1 MTEDRVRRSTDKTK
15 ADLLV
20 TGDFV
25 LPFNK
30 KQEIIEDGALAIV
43 GDSIVA
49 VEKRSVLRER
59 IEAREKL
66 DASGCLV
73 MPGLINLHTHAAMTC
88 FRGLA
93 DDLPHEEWLH
103 EHIFPAE
110 AEHVS
115 EETVYW
121 GTMLAV
127 VEMLK
132 SGTTTFCDGYF
143 YEDGAARAVAASGIR
158 AILSQG
164 VIDFPA
170 PGVPDPRINVKAA
183 EAFVLR
189 WQGKLPHLMPSIFCH
204 SPYTCSPE
212 TLTRAKEVC
221 RQHDI
226 LFQIHLA
233 ETMNEVEEVRK
244 RYGRNPVDHLKA
256 LGLLDSKTICHHA
269 VWVTD
274 EELELL
280 AQNGVGVSH
289 NPESNMK
296 LASGVAPVPKMLAR
310 GIKVGLGT
318 DGCASNN
325 NLDMFQEMDTAAKLH
340 KVHWGDPT
348 LCSAVQ
354 IATMTSSGGASA
366 LGMRGELAS
375 LKPGKKADIITIDLN
390 QPHLTP
396 MYEPYSH
403 LVYAARGA
411 DVRDVIIDGRLVMR
425 QRKLLHIDEEE
436 IMGKVREIADN
447 IRNGQT

>member
-1 MTEDRVRRSTDKTK
+1 MTLSTIKPGK
-15 ADLLV
+15 HQKIRADLLISGGLIL
-20 TGDFV
+20 T
-25 LPFNK
+25 FNK
-30 KQEIIEDGALAIV
+30 NKKVLDDGAVAV
-43 GDSIVA
+43 AGDQIVA
-49 VEKRSVLRER
+49 LDKTSVLSQE
-59 IEAREKL
+59 IEAREIL

-73 MPGLINLHTHAAMTC
+73 MPGLINVHTHAAMTC

-93 DDLPHEEWLH
+93 DDLPHQEWLH

-110 AEHVS
+110 ANHVN

-127 VEMLK
+127 VEMIK

-143 YEDGAARAVAASGIR
+143 CEDGAARAVTASRIR
-158 AILSQG
+158 AIVAQG

-183 EAFVLR
+183 EAFVFR
-189 WQGKLPHLMPSIFCH
+189 WQGKSPHLIPSIFCH

-221 RQHDI
+221 RQHGI

-233 ETMNEVEEVRK
+233 ETMNEVDEIQK
-244 RYGRNPVDHLKA
+244 RYGRRPVEHLRA
-256 LGLLDSKTICHHA
+256 LGLLDEETLCHHA
-269 VWVTD
+269 VWIS
-274 EELELL
+274 EEEIELL
-280 AQNGVGVSH
+280 AQSGVGISH

-296 LASGVAPVPKMLAR
+296 LASGVAPLPRMLNA
-310 GIKVGLGT
+310 GVKVGLGT

-354 IATMTSSGGASA
+354 VVAMASSGGASA
-366 LGMRGELAS
+366 LGMGGELGS
-375 LKPGKKADIITIDLN
+375 LESGKKADIITIDLN

-396 MYEPYSH
+396 IYEPCSH
-403 LVYAARGA
+403 LVYSARGA
-411 DVRDVIIDGRLVMR
+411 DVRDVIIDGRMVMR
-425 QRKLLHIDEEE
+425 QRQLLDIDEVE
-436 IMGKVREIADN
+436 IMGKVREIASR
-447 IRNGQT
+447 IRG

>member
-1 MTEDRVRRSTDKTK
+1 MMKQEKENKIRV
-15 ADLLV
+15 DLLV
-20 TGDFV
+20 SGDY
-25 LPFNK
+25 LLTFNHK
-30 KQEIIEDGALAIV
+30 KEVVEKGAVALK
-43 GDSIVA
+43 GDRIVA
-49 VEKRSVLRER
+49 IGQASSIEKQ
-59 IEAREKL
+59 IEAREIL

-73 MPGLINLHTHAAMTC
+73 MPGLINVHTHAAMTC

-93 DDLPHEEWLH
+93 DDLPHQEWLH

-110 AEHVS
+110 AHYVS

-127 VEMLK
+127 VEMIK

-143 YEDGAARAVAASGIR
+143 YEDGAARAVADSRIR
-158 AILSQG
+158 AIVAQG

-170 PGVPDPRINVKAA
+170 PGVPDPRVNVKAA
-183 EAFVLR
+183 EAFVFR
-189 WQGKLPHLMPSIFCH
+189 WRDKSPHLTPSIFCH

-221 RQHDI
+221 RQHGI

-233 ETMNEVEEVRK
+233 ETMNEVEEIQK
-244 RYGRNPVDHLKA
+244 RYGRRPVDHLMV
-256 LGLLDSKTICHHA
+256 LGLLDAETLCHHA
-269 VWVTD
+269 VWIT
-274 EELELL
+274 EKEIELL

-296 LASGVAPVPKMLAR
+296 LASGVAPLPRMLSG

-348 LCSAVQ
+348 LCSAVEVV
-354 IATMTSSGGASA
+354 AMASSGGASA
-366 LGMRGELAS
+366 LGMRGELGS
-375 LKPGKKADIITIDLN
+375 LEPGKKADIITIDLN

-396 MYEPYSH
+396 MYEPCSH

-411 DVRDVIIDGRLVMR
+411 DVRDVIIDGRMVMLKRQLVDM
-425 QRKLLHIDEEE
+425 DEQE
-436 IMGKVREIADN
+436 IMGKVREVASR
-447 IRNGQT
+447 IRGRH